1 MIVAIQAGDLDKD
14 PAQTRRHMQSLVEEH
29 TTDGD
34 SLLYISQPST
44 MMDQVLPV
52 AGGLG
57 LDVTKITCDFMAHG
71 REAWVYALT
80 ELVET
85 SDHFLMLSGYDTLS
99 PVNRDFLSY
108 VDFAGKRYNSRT
120 IEYERIVVT

>member
-1 MIVAIQAGDLDKD
+1 MIVAIQAGDRDKD
-14 PAQTRRHMQSLVEEH
+14 PAQTRRHMHGLIDEFTS
-29 TTDGD
+29 DGD
-34 SLLYISQPST
+34 TLLYISQPST

-52 AGGLG
+52 AEDLG

-80 ELVET
+80 ELVV
-85 SDHFLMLSGYDTLS
+85 SADHFLMLSGYDTLS

>member
-1 MIVAIQAGDLDKD
+1 MIIAVQAGDHDRD
-14 PAQTRRHMQSLVEEH
+14 PAQTRRQLRESLSAIASP
-29 TTDGD
+29 GD
-34 SLLYISQPST
+34 SVVYLAQPST

-52 AGGLG
+52 AGDLG
-57 LDVTKITCDFMAHG
+57 LDVTKITCDFMAYG

-85 SDHFLMLSGYDTLS
+85 SDHFLMLSGYGTLS

-108 VDFAGKRYNSRT
+108 VDFAGKRYNSKT